1 MDDMISLLSRRKSLM
16 AIKKKKIFQL
26 AEERLMRVRNSS
38 ENSMDLSK
46 DEDFI
51 KITSFCSNTR
61 AAVKMLGKIV
71 QTIPEMKGPRID
83 E

>member
-1 MDDMISLLSRRKSLM
+1 MDDIISLLNRRKSLM
-16 AIKKKKIFQL
+16 AVKKKRIFDS

-38 ENSMDLSK
+38 ENNMEFNN

-51 KITSFCSNTR
+51 KITNFCSNTR

-71 QTIPEMKGPRID
+71 QTIP
-83 E
+83 

>member
-1 MDDMISLLSRRKSLM
+1 MSLLSRRKSLM
-16 AIKKKKIFQL
+16 AAKKKKIFES

-38 ENSMDLSK
+38 ENRMDLSK

-51 KITSFCSNTR
+51 KITSFSSNTR
-61 AAVKMLGKIV
+61 TAVKMLGKIV